1 MQNDPTYTMSF
12 PIDDTLN
19 ELSKKDGKLVIFCG
33 AGISINSGLPAAIP
47 ILDEVLNRLEIDF
60 EDKDTLIH
68 SDWTLA
74 MPFEMFFETFLENTN
89 EHQVLDIF
97 KDGNPS
103 TNHLLISKCH
113 HHKLLDEVYTTN
125 FDLLIEKAF
134 ALSKEDLLVFRN
146 EESFATVDIVSNNC
160 KLIKVHGSIDNIESI
175 RTTLSTITKKSLTKE
190 RQKVIDRI
198 FATQDSD
205 KRILI
210 LGYSCS
216 DIFDIIPKIEK
227 VFNPQVNIYLI
238 DHNKLIEKKDS
249 VIIEDISLKQDN
261 NPFKNYKGKRIK
273 VNTDSFVK
281 WLWDKIDS
289 DYAITIDF
297 NDNWKKHVEEWIKG
311 FHSHYLKFTI
321 IGQLFYRIT
330 NYTLALKYHQKA
342 LDANEDSNKRG
353 EGASYSNMGLIYH
366 DLKEYDKAI
375 VNFEKASKLF
385 SQIENFHYGKAATFT
400 NLGYSYIYMSNKIRA
415 IVNLKKSLLISRKQ
429 EFREKKLCE
438 SDALCN
444 LGLLYEMESEYE
456 NAIYYYSLTLDIDKQ
471 GNKSGEAQTLSDMGR
486 VYKLKGNLKES
497 LRLFKASNEIAFKI
511 GIQSLLVYTN
521 QQIDE
526 IKLMLTV

>member
-1 MQNDPTYTMSF
+1 MHF
-12 PIDDTLN
+12 PIDDTIS
-19 ELSKKDGKLVIFCG
+19 ELSKKDGNLIIFCG

-47 ILDEVLNRLEIDF
+47 ILDEILNHLEIDL
-60 EDKDTLIH
+60 EDKDKLIH

-74 MPFEMFFETFLENTN
+74 MPFEMFFETFLENSN

-97 KDGNPS
+97 KDGEPS

-113 HHKLLDEVYTTN
+113 HQKLLDEVYTTN
-125 FDLLIEKAF
+125 FDLLIERAF
-134 ALSKEDLLVFRN
+134 EKNKKDLLVFRT
-146 EESFATVDIVSNNC
+146 EESFTTIDATSKSC

-175 RTTLSTITKKSLTKE
+175 RTTLSTITKKSLNKE
-190 RQKVIDRI
+190 RDKVLERI
-198 FATQDSD
+198 FATQNSK

-216 DIFDIIPKIEK
+216 DIFDIVPKIEK
-227 VFNPQVNIYLI
+227 VFNPQVSIYLI
-238 DHNKLIEKKDS
+238 EHNKVLVNKDS
-249 VIIEDISLKQDN
+249 VIIEDIGLKKEL

-273 VNTDSFVK
+273 VNTDCFVE
-281 WLWDKIDS
+281 WFWNNIDS
-289 DYAITIDF
+289 DYVSTTDF
-297 NDNWKKHVEEWIKG
+297 NDKWKMHVEKWIKA

-330 NYTLALKYHQKA
+330 NFTLALKYHQKA
-342 LDANEDSNKRG
+342 LEANEDSNKRG

-375 VNFEKASKLF
+375 KSFEKASDLF
-385 SQIENFHYGKAATFT
+385 SEVENFYYGRAATFT
-400 NLGYSYIYMSNKIRA
+400 NLGYSYIYIPNKIKVL
-415 IVNLKKSLLISRKQ
+415 INLKKSLLISRKQ
-429 EFREKKLCE
+429 EFREKKICE
-438 SDALCN
+438 SDALSN
-444 LGLLYEMESEYE
+444 LGLLYEKEGEYE

-486 VYKLKGNLKES
+486 VYKLKGNLKEA

-511 GIQSLLVYTN
+511 GIQSLLIYTN
-521 QQIDE
+521 QQMDE
-526 IKLMLTV
+526 IRLKLTV

>member
-1 MQNDPTYTMSF
+1 MHFD
-12 PIDDTLN
+12 IDDTIN
-19 ELSKKDGKLVIFCG
+19 DLSKKDGKLVIFCG

-47 ILDEVLNRLEIDF
+47 ILDEILNHLEIDF
-60 EDKDTLIH
+60 EDKDKLIH

-97 KDGNPS
+97 KDGKPS
-103 TNHLLISKCH
+103 TNHLLILKCH
-113 HHKLLDEVYTTN
+113 RHKLIDEIYTTN

-134 ALSKEDLLVFRN
+134 VYNKEDLLVFRD
-146 EESFATVDIVSNNC
+146 EQSFSTVDNISTNC

-190 RQKVIDRI
+190 REKVIDRI

-210 LGYSCS
+210 FGYSCS
-216 DIFDIIPKIEK
+216 DIFDIVPKIEK
-227 VFNPQVNIYLI
+227 IFNPRVSIYLI
-238 DHNKLIEKKDS
+238 EHNKLIDTKDS
-249 VIIEDISLKQDN
+249 VIIEDICLKKDN
-261 NPFKNYKGKRIK
+261 NPFKNYKGLRIK

-281 WLWDKIDS
+281 WLWDNLDS
-289 DYAITIDF
+289 DYVTTTDF
-297 NDNWKKHVEEWIKG
+297 NDRWKRHVEKWIKG

-375 VNFEKASKLF
+375 VNFEKASILF
-385 SQIENFHYGKAATFT
+385 SEVENFHYGKAATFT
-400 NLGYSYIYMSNKIRA
+400 NLGYSYIYKPNKIKA
-415 IVNLKKSLLISRKQ
+415 LINLKKSLLISRKQ
-429 EFREKKLCE
+429 EFREK
-438 SDALCN
+438 N
-444 LGLLYEMESEYE
+444 YV
-456 NAIYYYSLTLDIDKQ
+456 N
-471 GNKSGEAQTLSDMGR
+471 QTHF
-486 VYKLKGNLKES
+486 V
-497 LRLFKASNEIAFKI
+497 
-511 GIQSLLVYTN
+511 T
-521 QQIDE
+521 
-526 IKLMLTV
+526 